1 MHTFLER
8 IVAARLRAVADADA
22 CDICAPTAWPTGPP
36 PDPAPAIRGAG
47 GFVIAE
53 IKRASPSRGVLAAAV
68 DVAERVRGYAAG
80 GAGVISVLTEPDYF
94 RGSRGD
100 LRAAVAASDVP
111 VLAKDFVVAARQLDW
126 ALADGARW
134 VLLIAGVL
142 AGRLD
147 DFVGRALA
155 LGLEPLVE
163 VHDEA
168 ELDRALATRA
178 RVIGINARDL
188 ATFEVD
194 LAIVERLAPR
204 VPGDRA
210 CIAESGIH
218 GDADVRR
225 VRDAG
230 AHGVLVG
237 EALMHAADPAAAVR
251 ALRAAFALG
260 MAR

>member
-1 MHTFLER
+1 VHTFLER
-8 IVAARLRAVADADA
+8 IVAARVRAVAEIDVSDTCPARS
-22 CDICAPTAWPTGPP
+22 WPTGPP
-36 PDPAPAIRGAG
+36 PDPVAAIRGAG

-53 IKRASPSRGVLAAAV
+53 IKRASPSCGVLATEV
-68 DVAERVRGYAAG
+68 DVAERARTYAAG
-80 GAGVISVLTEPDYF
+80 GAGVISVLTEPDFF

-111 VLAKDFVVAARQLDW
+111 VLAKDFVVATRQLDW
-126 ALADGARW
+126 ALADGAGW
-134 VLLIAGVL
+134 VLLIAAVL
-142 AGRLD
+142 NQRLD
-147 DFVGRALA
+147 EFVGRALA

-168 ELDRALATRA
+168 DFDRALETRA

-194 LAIVERLAPR
+194 LARVERLAPR
-204 VPGDRA
+204 VPDDRA

-218 GDADVRR
+218 GEADVRR

-237 EALMHAADPAAAVR
+237 ESLMLAADPAAAVR
-251 ALRAAFALG
+251 ALRAAFASG
-260 MAR
+260 MAK